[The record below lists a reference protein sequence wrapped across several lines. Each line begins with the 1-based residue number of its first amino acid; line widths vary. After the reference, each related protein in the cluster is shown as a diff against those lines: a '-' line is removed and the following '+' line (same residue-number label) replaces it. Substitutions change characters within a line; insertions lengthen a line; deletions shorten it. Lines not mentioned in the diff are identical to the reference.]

1 MAVALLLALPLAAH
15 SQGTGQG
22 TATARRSSGTRDYR
36 SRRSCDRRYT
46 ARCSQS
52 HGADAEFVPGAIIS
66 PQLRCGSGGG
76 ASSLGH
82 AGSSRRAIAGRARD
96 QQR

>member
-36 SRRSCDRRYT
+36 SWRAGDRHHT
-46 ARCSQS
+46 ACCSQS
-52 HGADAEFVPGAIIS
+52 DGADAKFVPGAIS